1 MDSSNEHK
9 EFLKTEEKV
18 QATSSS
24 RPETTMFTFY
34 DERGRRLY
42 SLLSD
47 INMQIVTLHEEV
59 LKNVFTDIDY
69 YQVVGI
75 MPIWIRD
82 AGHSQEGAMSR
93 DFFEK
98 MVGANNNYIVNK
110 FLYYYDCEMLVNAL
124 QNRFNTVENMFSQVY
139 DILTP
144 ILKHKYLDYDNVIFT
159 INEESERV
167 NAYINTIIIQLASS
181 CDIMTKI
188 AIELDCMSTLDYT
201 KYPKMFSANS
211 TYGSFKKLPDVLKQ
225 NNTYFAN
232 DRPVAIAKV
241 ETLRDEV
248 IHNGS
253 LDFHAQ
259 LYYGVKGD
267 DVEKWVLA
275 PAFKGDGKFESYL
288 GRKKFYDNPEST
300 WNKELPI
307 MVEGFLTTS
316 KATLQLLLN
325 TYSKPYYSN
334 SGDLKKY
341 HKEILGLTKTFMEVA
356 KKEMKN
362 SK

>member
-1 MDSSNEHK
+1 MDSNKQHE
-9 EFLKTEEKV
+9 EFSKAVEQVKAASPL
-18 QATSSS
+18 
-24 RPETTMFTFY
+24 RPEDEKFTFY
-34 DERGRRLY
+34 DKRGQELY

-47 INMQIVTLHEEV
+47 INMQIVSLHDEV
-59 LKNVFTDIDY
+59 MYNVFSDIDY
-69 YQVVGI
+69 YQVVDV
-75 MPIWIRD
+75 MPMWIRD

-110 FLYYYDCEMLVNAL
+110 FLYYHDCEMLVNAL
-124 QNRFNTVENMFSQVY
+124 QNRFNTVDTMLSQVY
-139 DILTP
+139 DVLTP
-144 ILKHKYLDYDNVIFT
+144 VLKHKYLDYDNVIFT
-159 INEESERV
+159 INEESERA

-188 AIELDCMSTLDYT
+188 AVELSGMSTIDFT
-201 KYPKMFSANS
+201 KYPRMLSS
-211 TYGSFKKLPDVLKQ
+211 STTYGGYKKLPDELKQ
-225 NNTYFAN
+225 DGTYFAN
-232 DRPVAIAKV
+232 DRPAAIAKV
-241 ETLRDEV
+241 ETIRDEI

-253 LDFHAQ
+253 LDFNAR

-267 DVEKWVLA
+267 DVENWILV
-275 PAFKGDGKFESYL
+275 PAFKEDGNFESYL
-288 GRKKFYDNPEST
+288 GRKKFYDDPERT

-307 MVEGFLTTS
+307 MVEDFLTTS
-316 KATLQLLLN
+316 KATLQLLLD

-334 SGDLKKY
+334 PGDLKKY

-362 SK
+362 NK